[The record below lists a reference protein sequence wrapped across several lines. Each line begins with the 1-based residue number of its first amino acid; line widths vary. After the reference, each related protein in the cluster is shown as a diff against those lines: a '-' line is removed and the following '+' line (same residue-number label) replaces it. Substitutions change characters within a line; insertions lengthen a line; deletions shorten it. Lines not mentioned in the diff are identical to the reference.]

1 LWNLKPLSSPQLLN
15 TAITDEP
22 TCFSGQRRNPSIA
35 VSAKLTSQLN
45 HISNKP
51 VFIGTPFW
59 NMRLCG
65 TMLPQNPASPTL
77 RDFELAA
84 RMINAST
91 TTNVA

>member
-1 LWNLKPLSSPQLLN
+1 MRPSL
-15 TAITDEP
+15 TD
-22 TCFSGQRRNPSIA
+22 
-35 VSAKLTSQLN
+35 QLN

-59 NMRLCG
+59 NMPLCG

-84 RMINAST
+84 HMINAST
-91 TTNVA
+91 AANGA